1 MNPPRK
7 SLFVQRV
14 VDGVSRQ
21 KLENTVRSLAAF
33 PTRHTLSGAKGAD
46 AAALWIE
53 RELKSYGG
61 RLSVERDTWTQPAS
75 ARVPAPAKL
84 TNVYATLPAH
94 SPITGGQG
102 AGTDGAPWIVISGHY
117 DSRVTDVLN
126 AEGRAPG
133 ANDDASGVAVVL
145 EVARLLAGAQL
156 PVNVLFAAVTGEEQ
170 SLLGS
175 AHLAERFENRYVL
188 AMATYDIV
196 GNSRSETG
204 KRDDRHLR
212 VFAAGWEPGEDVSFL
227 RSRRANGVE
236 GEVPARTLARH
247 AIDAVK
253 RYVRGFS
260 LTLTLRN
267 DRFGRGGDHSSFLSA
282 GFPSAVRFTEP
293 GENWLHQHQDLR
305 TENGKVYGD
314 LPEFVDDR
322 YLARVAQTAAAW
334 ASELASAPLPPAR
347 VRVKGDLSP
356 NTTLTWDESP
366 GAAAYE
372 LLWRRTT
379 DADWRGSQLVSPW
392 PPPGG
397 GKELV
402 VKLSK
407 DDFVFAIR
415 PVAPDGARG
424 LPTIAG
430 R

>member
-14 VDGVSRQ
+14 VDGVSRK

-33 PTRHTLSGAKGAD
+33 PTRHTLSGEKGAD

-84 TNVYATLPAH
+84 TNVYATLPA
-94 SPITGGQG
+94 SDT
-102 AGTDGAPWIVISGHY
+102 APWIVISGHY

-126 AEGRAPG
+126 ATSPAPG

-145 EVARLLAGAQL
+145 EVARLLAGAKL

-175 AHLAERFENRYVL
+175 AHLAETFAKENRDVL

-204 KRDDRHLR
+204 KKDDRHLR
-212 VFAAGWEPGEDVSFL
+212 VFAAGWEPGEDARFL

-247 AIDAVK
+247 AADAVK

-293 GENWLHQHQDLR
+293 GENWVHQHQDLR

-314 LPEFVDDR
+314 LPEFVDYR

-334 ASELASAPLPPAR
+334 VAELASAPLPPFR
-347 VRVKGDLSP
+347 VRVKGDLSADTP
-356 NTTLTWDESP
+356 LTWDESP
-366 GAAAYE
+366 AAAAYE

-415 PVAPDGARG
+415 AVGPDGARG

>member
-21 KLENTVRSLAAF
+21 KLENTVRSLAAV

-84 TNVYATLPAH
+84 TNIYATLPAH

-126 AEGRAPG
+126 ATSPAPG

-145 EVARLLAGAQL
+145 EVARLLAGAKL
-156 PVNVLFAAVTGEEQ
+156 PVNILFAAVTGEEQ

-175 AHLAERFENRYVL
+175 AHLAETFQLENRHVL

-204 KRDDRHLR
+204 KKDDRHLR

-227 RSRRANGVE
+227 RGRRANGVE

-247 AIDAVK
+247 AVDAVK

-293 GENWLHQHQDLR
+293 GENWVHQHQDVR

-314 LPEFVDDR
+314 LPEFVDYR

-347 VRVKGDLSP
+347 VRVKGDLSSD
-356 NTTLTWDESP
+356 TTLTWDESP

-379 DADWRGSQLVSPW
+379 DSDWRGAKLLPSTPR
-392 PPPGG
+392 
-397 GKELV
+397 ETV
-402 VKLSK
+402 VKFSK

-415 PVAPDGARG
+415 AVGPDGTRG